1 MSKFINTR
9 TAALLIFTFTIYGYG
24 YGQTRDIK
32 PYNSFPKNE
41 SLKHSKIQI
50 NEVLYPE
57 SIHLIDD
64 LAIIMDQKSDYAVHF
79 FKLSDWSLIAQYGT
93 RGNGPAEVQ
102 TLKFHG
108 QFIKEGNETYLW
120 FSDFKTFRLKKISLS
135 GMLNNIKTEPVISY
149 KLPPELAMTYDDIYA
164 VSDNEFIGTIQGNIF
179 DFTDDP
185 KAGRFFNLN
194 MSDKNIK
201 WTPNFPEQ
209 KLQGPKEKLGYLYSS
224 HTTFNNSTNQIASA
238 LRYYDRIDII
248 DVVKDKALTVV
259 QEDNV
264 KFKEV
269 DLTDDYYLTPPKTR
283 FYNGLGYST
292 DKFIYFFYS
301 NTTAQ
306 QGIDFY
312 KGLTSNYP
320 NKELLVFDWEGN
332 PVYHAQLDKPSLGS
346 FFVDEKTWKLYA
358 IDGYPENEDDM
369 IISYSL
375 PNLLGEKRK

>member
-1 MSKFINTR
+1 MFINTR
-9 TAALLIFTFTIYGYG
+9 AAALFIFTFTICGYG

-32 PYNSFPKNE
+32 PYKSFPKSEN
-41 SLKHSKIQI
+41 LTHSNVQMD
-50 NEVLYPE
+50 EVLYPS

-64 LAIIMDQKSDYAVHF
+64 LVIIMDKKSDYAVHF
-79 FKLSDWSLIAQYGT
+79 FKLSDWSLVAQYGT

-108 QFIKEGNETYLW
+108 QYVKEDNETYLW

-149 KLPPELAMTYDDIYA
+149 KLPTELAMTYDDIYA
-164 VSDNEFIGTIQGNIF
+164 VSDNEFIGTVQGNIF

-185 KAGRFFNLN
+185 KAGRFFYLN
-194 MSDKNIK
+194 MSDKKIK

-269 DLTDDYYLTPPKTR
+269 DLTDDYRLTPLNTR

-320 NKELLVFDWEGN
+320 NQELLVFDWNGN
-332 PVYHAQLDKPSLGS
+332 PIYHAQLDRFNLGS

-358 IDGYPENEDDM
+358 IDRSPENEDDM

-375 PNLLGEKRK
+375 PNLLIEKGK

>member
-57 SIHLIDD
+57 SIHLIGD
-64 LAIIMDQKSDYAVHF
+64 LVVIMDQKSDYAVHF

-93 RGNGPAEVQ
+93 RGDGPAEVQ

-108 QFIKEGNETYLW
+108 QSVKENNETYLW
-120 FSDFKTFRLKKISLS
+120 FSDFKTFQLKKISLS
-135 GMLNNIKTEPVISY
+135 GMISNIDTEPVITY
-149 KLPPELAMTYDDIYA
+149 KLPPELAMIYKDIYA
-164 VSDNEFIGTIQGNIF
+164 ISKTEFIGTVEGDVIAYSG
-179 DFTDDP
+179 DP
-185 KAGRFFNLN
+185 KAGRFFHLN
-194 MSDKNIK
+194 INDKSIK
-201 WTPNFPEQ
+201 WIPNFPEQ
-209 KLQGPKEKLGYLYSS
+209 KLQEPKDKLGYLYSS
-224 HTTFNNSTNQIASA
+224 KTTFNNNTHQIASGMS
-238 LRYYDRIDII
+238 YFDRIDIV
-248 DVVKDKALTVV
+248 DVMKGKALTVV

-264 KFKEV
+264 IVREV
-269 DLTDDYYLTPPKTR
+269 DLRHPSTLIPPDTKHYYK
-283 FYNGLGYST
+283 LGYST
-292 DKFIYFFYS
+292 DRFVYFLYS
-301 NTTAQ
+301 VTTPQ
-306 QGIDFY
+306 QGSDFWN
-312 KGLTSNYP
+312 GLISNYP
-320 NKELLVFDWEGN
+320 NIQLHVFDWQGN
-332 PVYHAQLDKPSLGS
+332 AVYQAEFDKPSLGS

-375 PNLLGEKRK
+375 PNLLIEKGK